1 MPLNNVSNPINA
13 KDIPAFVLNFLITI
27 KTSINNYTVAMT
39 ETSNPHLR
47 RALRDQLDAAVYLH
61 GELSEL
67 LMEKGLILDKQLQI
81 DSLLSCREL

>member
-1 MPLNNVSNPINA
+1 MNNVSNPINA

-27 KTSINNYTVAMT
+27 KISINNYTVAMT
-39 ETSNPHLR
+39 ETSNPQLR
-47 RALRDQLDAAVYLH
+47 RALRDQLDVAVYLH

>member
-1 MPLNNVSNPINA
+1 MNNVSNLINT

-27 KTSINNYTVAMT
+27 KTSINKYTVAMT

-47 RALRDQLDAAVYLH
+47 RALRDQLDVAVYLH
-61 GELSEL
+61 RELSEL
-67 LMEKGLILDKQLQI
+67 LMEKGFILDKQLQI